1 MKPVSN
7 RKALRKLS
15 AKIPTRPEIEAI
27 LDDLNKES
35 DLAVA
40 ITGTALAESALERLL
55 QSKLHYRDA
64 EFENQLFQNRG
75 PLADFN
81 GKILVAQA
89 FGIVTSPIA
98 EELHSARA
106 IRNVFAHSK
115 IPLTFAHEA
124 IEKEILALRMGT
136 AIRQHAMK
144 APFPVVPGLGIKSFT
159 DGMTSR
165 SWFLLTVR
173 LLLIIL
179 DELAESPLTADK
191 AIAAVL
197 GN

>member
-1 MKPVSN
+1 
-7 RKALRKLS
+7 
-15 AKIPTRPEIEAI
+15 
-27 LDDLNKES
+27 

-115 IPLTFAHEA
+115 VPLTFAHEA

-136 AIRQHAMK
+136 HEHRSPPPMVGVSFHAAMAITA
-144 APFPVVPGLGIKSFT
+144 
-159 DGMTSR
+159 
-165 SWFLLTVR
+165 
-173 LLLIIL
+173 LLLL
-179 DELAESPLTADK
+179 
-191 AIAAVL
+191 VL
-197 GN
+197 GYTHP

>member
-1 MKPVSN
+1 MKSASN

-15 AKIPTRPEIEAI
+15 AKIPAPPEIEAI
-27 LDDLNKES
+27 LDDLRKES

-40 ITGTALAESALERLL
+40 ITGTALAEAALERLL
-55 QSKLHYRDA
+55 QSKLHFRDA
-64 EFENQLFQNRG
+64 EFQNQLFQNRG

-89 FGIVTSPIA
+89 FGIITSPIA

-115 IPLTFAHEA
+115 IPLTFAHAA
-124 IEKEILALRMGT
+124 IENEIMSLRMGT
-136 AIRQHAMK
+136 AIREHQQK
-144 APFPVVPGLGIKSFT
+144 APVSIPELGQSFT

-165 SWFLLTVR
+165 RWFMLTIR
-173 LLLIIL
+173 IILIML
-179 DELAESPLTADK
+179 DELANNPLPADK
-191 AIAAVL
+191 ALAAVL
-197 GN
+197 AE